1 MNNKFLLHINLI
13 RPAPLKENQN
23 TVNYVPT
30 TLQGTNLSSCQD
42 KQSNLIAPSKH
53 RASSNQKARY
63 DWTSSIPTLPG
74 ALNNRDDHSSKY
86 LSAKR
91 AGEFS
96 ARNSH
101 TSQSSYVSERPS
113 TSRQYK
119 NGESQATHDINPF
132 PQPRKPSNMRE
143 RLLAQ
148 STEEYFGIQGNQHK
162 NRPVIAK
169 NVFKSSLEFR

>member
-1 MNNKFLLHINLI
+1 MS
-13 RPAPLKENQN
+13 A
-23 TVNYVPT
+23 
-30 TLQGTNLSSCQD
+30 
-42 KQSNLIAPSKH
+42 
-53 RASSNQKARY
+53 
-63 DWTSSIPTLPG
+63 IPTLPG
-74 ALNNRDDHSSKY
+74 ALNNRDDHSSSRY

-91 AGEFS
+91 PGEFS

-101 TSQSSYVSERPS
+101 TSYITERPS

-132 PQPRKPSNMRE
+132 AQPRKPSNMRE

-162 NRPVIAK
+162 NKPVIAK
-169 NVFKSSLEFR
+169 DAFKSSLEFR